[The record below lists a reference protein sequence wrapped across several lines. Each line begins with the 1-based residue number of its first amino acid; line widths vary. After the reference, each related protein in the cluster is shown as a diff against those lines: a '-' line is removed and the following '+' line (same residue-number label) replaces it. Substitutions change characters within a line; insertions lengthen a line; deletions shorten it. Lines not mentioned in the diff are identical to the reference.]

1 MISSGVRDILTT
13 TPVWIG
19 IGAGLIMEAREV
31 VGIETGAQPPSR
43 VKWGMEGQ

>member
-1 MISSGVRDILTT
+1 MISSEVRDTLTI

-31 VGIETGAQPPSR
+31 VGIERGAQPPSR
-43 VKWGMEGQ
+43 AKWGMRGQ